1 MIKPAFLK
9 AGDRV
14 GVVAMASKVS
24 YPSLVEGLRILR
36 EDWGLEVVEGQT
48 LHANYNQ
55 FAGTDEER
63 RDDLQ
68 QMLDDPSIKAV
79 FSARGGY
86 GSSKIIDKLRF
97 QKFKKI
103 PKWLIGFSD
112 ITAIHCHLHGLG
124 CESLHATMPK
134 LFGDKGAGN
143 ALESLRK
150 ALWGESLEYIVP
162 THEFNRQGKTEAVVV
177 GGNLCLIAHLIGSR
191 SDLDT
196 KGKILFIEDVEEY
209 YYNLDRMMVQLKRAR
224 KLDYLAGL
232 VVGQFTD
239 MKDNESSSFGKNHFE
254 IINDYIQDYH
264 YPVCFDFPVGHAP
277 DNRAMIVGRRATLVV
292 GPENTRFSFDL

>member
-1 MIKPAFLK
+1 
-9 AGDRV
+9 
-14 GVVAMASKVS
+14 
-24 YPSLVEGLRILR
+24 
-36 EDWGLEVVEGQT
+36 
-48 LHANYNQ
+48 
-55 FAGTDEER
+55 
-63 RDDLQ
+63 
-68 QMLDDPSIKAV
+68 
-79 FSARGGY
+79 
-86 GSSKIIDKLRF
+86 
-97 QKFKKI
+97 
-103 PKWLIGFSD
+103 
-112 ITAIHCHLHGLG
+112 
-124 CESLHATMPK
+124 
-134 LFGDKGAGN
+134 
-143 ALESLRK
+143 
-150 ALWGESLEYIVP
+150 
-162 THEFNRQGKTEAVVV
+162 
-177 GGNLCLIAHLIGSR
+177 LIGSR